1 MKRATRSWWM
11 MGIPVLLIGAILF
24 IALSAS
30 QATIRQPATLESI
43 YDLLIT
49 EDGENR
55 LDLIEQRISAL
66 EQLVQDIDDEVDLIY
81 LQAKEMM
88 EEEGWQFEKQQWT
101 LDDMKFLLDTLA
113 DRVDCIYENTA
124 GCP

>member
-11 MGIPVLLIGAILF
+11 IGIPVLLAGAILF

-30 QATIRQPATLESI
+30 QSTMRPPATLESI

-49 EDGENR
+49 EDGESR

-66 EQLVQDIDDEVDLIY
+66 EQLVQDIDAEVDLIY

-88 EEEGWQFEKQQWT
+88 EEEGWQFEQRQWT
-101 LDDMKFLLDTLA
+101 LDDIKYLLDTL
-113 DRVDCIYENTA
+113 VDKVNCIYENTT

>member
-11 MGIPVLLIGAILF
+11 IGIPVLLVAAILF
-24 IALSAS
+24 IAFSAS
-30 QATIRQPATLESI
+30 QVTVQQPATLEAI
-43 YDLLIT
+43 YDLLVT

-55 LDLIEQRISAL
+55 LDLIEQRVTAL
-66 EQLVQDIDDEVDLIY
+66 EQQIQGIEDEVDLIY

-101 LDDMKFLLDTLA
+101 LDDMKFLLDAIKDKT
-113 DRVDCIYENTA
+113 DCIV
-124 GCP
+124 CP

>member
-11 MGIPVLLIGAILF
+11 IGVPVLLVGAILF

-49 EDGENR
+49 EDGESR
-55 LDLIEQRISAL
+55 LELIEQRIGAL
-66 EQLVQDIDDEVDLIY
+66 EELMQDIDDEVDLIY

-101 LDDMKFLLDTLA
+101 LDDMKFLLDDIKDKT
-113 DRVDCIYENTA
+113 DCIE
-124 GCP
+124 CP

>member
-11 MGIPVLLIGAILF
+11 IGAPVLLVGAILF

-30 QATIRQPATLESI
+30 QGTIRQPATLESI

-49 EDGENR
+49 EDGESR
-55 LDLIEQRISAL
+55 LDLIEQRIGAL
-66 EQLVQDIDDEVDLIY
+66 EELTQDIDDEVDVIY

-101 LDDMKFLLDTLA
+101 LDDIKFLLDDIKDKT
-113 DRVDCIYENTA
+113 DCIV
-124 GCP
+124 CP

>member
-1 MKRATRSWWM
+1 M
-11 MGIPVLLIGAILF
+11 MGIPILLVGAILF

-43 YDLLIT
+43 YDLLVT
-49 EDGENR
+49 EDGENC

-66 EQLVQDIDDEVDLIY
+66 EELVQDIDGEVDLIY

-101 LDDMKFLLDTLA
+101 LDDIKFLLDSLA
-113 DRVDCIYENTA
+113 DKVDCIYENTA

>member
-1 MKRATRSWWM
+1 MKRKTRSWWM
-11 MGIPVLLIGAILF
+11 IGIPVLLAGAILF
-24 IALSAS
+24 IAFSAS
-30 QATIRQPATLESI
+30 QVTLRQPATLESI

-66 EQLVQDIDDEVDLIY
+66 EELVQDIDDEVDLIY

-88 EEEGWQFEKQQWT
+88 EEEGWQFKQQQWT
-101 LDDMKFLLDTLA
+101 LDDMKFLLYVIKDKT
-113 DRVDCIYENTA
+113 DCNT
-124 GCP
+124 CP

>member
-11 MGIPVLLIGAILF
+11 IGIPVLLAGAILF

-30 QATIRQPATLESI
+30 QATMRQPATLESI

-49 EDGENR
+49 EDGESR

-66 EQLVQDIDDEVDLIY
+66 EQLVQDIDAEVDLIY

-88 EEEGWQFEKQQWT
+88 EEEGWQFEQRQWT
-101 LDDMKFLLDTLA
+101 LDDIKYLLDTL
-113 DRVDCIYENTA
+113 VDKVNCIYENTT

>member
-1 MKRATRSWWM
+1 MI
-11 MGIPVLLIGAILF
+11 GIPVLLAGAILF

-30 QATIRQPATLESI
+30 QSTMRPPATLESI

-49 EDGENR
+49 EDGESR

-66 EQLVQDIDDEVDLIY
+66 EQLVQDIDAEVDLIY

-88 EEEGWQFEKQQWT
+88 EEEGWQFEQRQWT
-101 LDDMKFLLDTLA
+101 LDDIKYLLDTL
-113 DRVDCIYENTA
+113 VDKVNCIYENTT

>member
-1 MKRATRSWWM
+1 MKRATKSWWII
-11 MGIPVLLIGAILF
+11 GAPVLLVGAILF

-49 EDGENR
+49 EDGKSR
-55 LDLIEQRISAL
+55 LDLIEQRIGAL
-66 EQLVQDIDDEVDLIY
+66 EELAQDIDDEVDLVY

-88 EEEGWQFEKQQWT
+88 EEEGWQFEKQEWT

>member
-11 MGIPVLLIGAILF
+11 IGIPVLLVGAILF

-30 QATIRQPATLESI
+30 QAAIRQPATLENI
-43 YDLLIT
+43 YELLVT

-66 EQLVQDIDDEVDLIY
+66 EELAKDIDSEVDLIY

-88 EEEGWQFEKQQWT
+88 EEEGWQFEKQRWT
-101 LDDMKFLLDTLA
+101 LDDMKFLLDAIKDKT
-113 DRVDCIYENTA
+113 DCIS
-124 GCP
+124 CP